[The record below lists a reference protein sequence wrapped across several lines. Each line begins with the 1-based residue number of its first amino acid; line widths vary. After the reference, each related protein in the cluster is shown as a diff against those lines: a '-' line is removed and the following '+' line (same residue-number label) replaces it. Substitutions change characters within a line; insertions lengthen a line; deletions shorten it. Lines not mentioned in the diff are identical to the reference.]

1 MTKTPHKHAAL
12 IKEWADGAT
21 IEFLSESGWRLA
33 TSPGWSVDYDY
44 RIKPEPKPDVVANA
58 LMKFHNAWKTP
69 SIRISW
75 NGTVPEGYKHNL
87 SLGLDCIAFTFD
99 GETGKL
105 KSVEII
111 K

>member
-12 IKEWADGAT
+12 IKAWADGAKIQWLYGNT
-21 IEFLSESGWRLA
+21 WVDREHPDWSGKE
-33 TSPGWSVDYDY
+33 Y
-44 RIKPEPKPDVVANA
+44 RIKPEPKPDVVVNA

-69 SIRISW
+69 SIHISW
-75 NGTVPEGYKHNL
+75 NGTIPEGYKHNL
-87 SLGLDCIAFTFD
+87 SIGLDCIAFTFD
-99 GETGKL
+99 GETNKL